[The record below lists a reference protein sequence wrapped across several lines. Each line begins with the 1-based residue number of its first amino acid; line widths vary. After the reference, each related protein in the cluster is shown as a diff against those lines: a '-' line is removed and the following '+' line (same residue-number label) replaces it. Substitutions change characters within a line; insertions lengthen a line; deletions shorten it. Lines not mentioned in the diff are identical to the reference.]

1 MEHVYYFKHDVSDE
15 QSYDSLLSFSNELDS
30 QYQLKGNRLFY
41 LAMAPQ
47 FFGIIS
53 DYLKSSGLT
62 DTTGFK
68 RLVIEKPFGSDLKSA
83 EQLNNQ
89 LRRSFKEEEIYRI
102 DHYLGKD
109 MVQNIEVLRFS
120 NAMFEP
126 LWNNK
131 YISNIQVTSSE
142 VLGVEDRGGYYESSG
157 ALKDM
162 VQNHMLQMVALLAM
176 EAPISLN
183 SEDIRAEKV
192 KVLKSLRQLDPQEVK
207 QNFYVDSMMKDLLKV
222 KKSLLIE
229 IE

>member
-1 MEHVYYFKHDVSDE
+1 
-15 QSYDSLLSFSNELDS
+15 
-30 QYQLKGNRLFY
+30 
-41 LAMAPQ
+41 
-47 FFGIIS
+47 
-53 DYLKSSGLT
+53 
-62 DTTGFK
+62 
-68 RLVIEKPFGSDLKSA
+68 
-83 EQLNNQ
+83 
-89 LRRSFKEEEIYRI
+89 
-102 DHYLGKD
+102 

-192 KVLKSLRQLDPQEVK
+192 KVLKSLTSLILVRGQYDEGFVEGEKVIAYRDEDRVAEDSNTPTFVSGRLTID
-207 QNFYVDSMMKDLLKV
+207 NFRWAGVPFILERENV
-222 KKSLLIE
+222 
-229 IE
+229 